1 MMLVDIFYYN
11 PIAMMGLITM
21 VSGMVLIVVGSMKD
35 DMLLRTSKFGLF
47 LAFVGLGLLSIAM
60 ILNFGVFFHK

>member
-11 PIAMMGLITM
+11 PLAMMGLIAM
-21 VSGMVLIVVGSMKD
+21 VSGMILIVGGSMKD
-35 DMLLRTSKFGLF
+35 DMLLRTSRFGFF

-60 ILNFGVFFHK
+60 VLNFGVFFK